1 MTHDK
6 VRSCPKVGGCYYCW
20 QVHPLTR
27 ALLVLFPLTFHLLLK
42 TEILCTFTCWKRS
55 SAPPPPPKSFWLT
68 TELHLV
74 CIWFLFDR
82 KLHSSSTADTS
93 IQSEEKKRVAVL
105 GQGWRLQRSQL
116 DWAISIHAIW
126 SFVFQDRLLHP
137 ESWHSSPY
145 WGRGGVE
152 ILSWPAKLFRNIEWI
167 VDLFILVLHYKGQ
180 CWRKWIE
187 MPSLTAGFELQHIR
201 WGDWVLVVGLGSI

>member
-1 MTHDK
+1 MPCFHGK
-6 VRSCPKVGGCYYCW
+6 VWSYVVMVWFVVPESGWWSMARPISCAQGFCW
-20 QVHPLTR
+20 HPHPTTKAGNDVLVFPFLGTLGHSQG
-27 ALLVLFPLTFHLLLK
+27 LLDDIPWDSFNNPSFTQNGNSVSTFR
-42 TEILCTFTCWKRS
+42 CWKRS
-55 SAPPPPPKSFWLT
+55 LAPHP
-68 TELHLV
+68 HH
-74 CIWFLFDR
+74 R

-145 WGRGGVE
+145 WERAGADLKFVKCFTR
-152 ILSWPAKLFRNIEWI
+152 PDFRAKNFT
-167 VDLFILVLHYKGQ
+167 K
-180 CWRKWIE
+180 
-187 MPSLTAGFELQHIR
+187 
-201 WGDWVLVVGLGSI
+201 